1 MSSTPNRIIDL
12 LHPRYW
18 LTWVSL
24 ALSALLAQLPFRLQM
39 WLGRCLGRVLYRLM
53 KTRRYVAERNIELC
67 FPEYSVEQRTE
78 LVKKHFEANGMTVF
92 ETGIAWFMPSWR
104 LRKRFVVKNV
114 ECWQAL
120 QQSGTGK
127 SPGTPRGALIMA
139 MHFNTLEITNVAIN
153 RLFDMSMSYRPHN
166 NPVYDL
172 VQQYGRERHN
182 PRSKTVSRRDVRGMV
197 KTMRQG
203 GWLWYA
209 ADQDYGPKVSEFVP
223 WFGVEAAMVA
233 APPRLAAMADVPIVG
248 ITYRRL
254 PDYSGYEIVFLPP
267 FDHLPSGDNTADL
280 VRLNQHFE
288 RCIRHNPEEY
298 LWVHRRFKTR
308 PKGEVSL
315 YAK

>member
-1 MSSTPNRIIDL
+1 MSAKPSRFIHL

-18 LTWVSL
+18 LTWVL
-24 ALSALLAQLPFRLQM
+24 LMLSALLAQLPFRFPM
-39 WLGRCLGRVLYRLM
+39 WLGRCLGRLLYRLM
-53 KTRRYVAERNIELC
+53 KTRRHVAERNIELC
-67 FPEYSVEQRTE
+67 FPEYSTAQRSA

-92 ETGIAWFMPSWR
+92 ETGIAWFMPYWR
-104 LRKRFVVKNV
+104 LRKRFVIKNA

-120 QQSGTGK
+120 QQSNTENGT
-127 SPGTPRGALIMA
+127 SRGALIMA

-166 NPVYDL
+166 NPVYDR

-182 PRSKTVSRRDVRGMV
+182 AHSKTVNRRNVRGMV
-197 KTMRQG
+197 KAMQQG

-209 ADQDYGPKVSEFVP
+209 ADQDYGSKVSEFVP
-223 WFGVEAAMVA
+223 WFGIDAATVA
-233 APPRLAAMADVPIVG
+233 APPRLAVMANVPIVG

-254 PDYSGYEIVFLPP
+254 SDYSGYEIEFLPA
-267 FDHLPSGDNTADL
+267 FENLPSGDNMADL

-288 RCIRHNPEEY
+288 RCIRDNPEEY

-308 PKGEVSL
+308 PAGEVNV

>member
-1 MSSTPNRIIDL
+1 MWAL
-12 LHPRYW
+12 LM
-18 LTWVSL
+18 
-24 ALSALLAQLPFRLQM
+24 LSALLAQLPFRFQM
-39 WLGRCLGRVLYRLM
+39 WLGRYLGRLLHRLM
-53 KTRRYVAERNIELC
+53 KTRRYVAERNVELC
-67 FPEYSVEQRTE
+67 FPEYSEDRRVE
-78 LVKKHFEANGMTVF
+78 LVKKHFEANGMAVF
-92 ETGIAWFMPSWR
+92 ETGIAWFMPYWR
-104 LRKRFVVKNV
+104 LRKRFVIKNE

-120 QQSGTGK
+120 QQSDTGK
-127 SPGTPRGALIMA
+127 PRGALIMA

-172 VQQYGRERHN
+172 VQQYGRERLNAH
-182 PRSKTVSRRDVRGMV
+182 SKTVDRRDVRGMV
-197 KTMRQG
+197 KAMKNG

-223 WFGVEAAMVA
+223 WFGVDAATVA

-254 PDYSGYEIVFLPP
+254 PDYSGYEIEFLPA
-267 FDHLPSGDNTADL
+267 FNRLPSGDNAADL

-288 RCIRHNPEEY
+288 RCIRNNPEEY

-308 PKGEVSL
+308 PVGEAKL
-315 YAK
+315 YVK